1 MDLKGYRKFI
11 MENTIIHELST
22 VANDPYGLLRK
33 QKQQSGQKIIG
44 STLTDVPEEL
54 IHAAG
59 LLPFTILGT
68 SRPIRKASALLPDNA
83 CSLSRSDL
91 ELVLTYETDF
101 FDGFVLPQVDDTTQ
115 HLSDIWRRR
124 IPASFFECY
133 LIPRQVDRP
142 SSRQWLLD
150 ETYRLKESLERYTG
164 REISEDRLRRS
175 IMLYNENRRILRR
188 IYDLRRQ
195 DGGLI
200 GNRAFFDGIKSSMFL
215 PKEMH
220 NRYLEELLLQLEKAK
235 RPRKARP
242 LRFVVA
248 GIVWEPPAIMT
259 ILDELGIDVVGDD
272 LCTGTR
278 YIATDVSTD
287 RDPVEA
293 LVERHFN
300 KGPFSPIH
308 DQGNR
313 ILDNLVDLVRQYRAD
328 GVLYLHLKF
337 FESQDYDLPDL
348 KRGIRDTGIPMF
360 VLDTEHQTTHLAQ
373 MKTRIQ
379 AFAESLS
386 GGWT

>member
-1 MDLKGYRKFI
+1 L
-11 MENTIIHELST
+11 MENRILRELSAL
-22 VANDPYGLLRK
+22 ANDPYGKLRK
-33 QKQQSGQKIIG
+33 WKQESDQKIIG

-54 IHAAG
+54 IHAAA

-68 SRPIRKASALLPDNA
+68 NRPIRRASALLPDNS

-124 IPASFFECY
+124 IPASLFECY

-150 ETYRLKESLERYTG
+150 ETYRLQESLESFTG
-164 REISEDRLRRS
+164 KEVSEDSLQKS
-175 IMLYNENRRILRR
+175 IHLYNRNRSILRR
-188 IYDLRRQ
+188 IYDLKRR
-195 DGGLI
+195 DRSLI
-200 GNRAFFDGIKSSMFL
+200 GNRAFFELIKSSMFL

-220 NRYLEELLLQLEKAK
+220 NRCLEELLPQMDGK
-235 RPRKARP
+235 RPPKEDKC
-242 LRFVVA
+242 LKFVVA
-248 GIVWEPPAIMT
+248 GVVWEPPAVMT
-259 ILDELGIDVVGDD
+259 ILDELGINVVADD

-278 YIATDVSTD
+278 YIANDVPTDG
-287 RDPVEA
+287 RAVES
-293 LVERHFN
+293 LVERHFH

-313 ILDNLVDLVRQYRAD
+313 VLENLLELVQRYKAD
-328 GVLYLHLKF
+328 GILYLHLKF

-348 KRGIRDTGIPMF
+348 KQAIEEEGVPMY
-360 VLDTEHQTTHLAQ
+360 VLDTEYQTTHLTQ

-379 AFAESLS
+379 AFAESLHR
-386 GGWT
+386 GGP